1 MDKSGK
7 KKFGADSIVVG
18 FALFSMFFG
27 AGNVIFPPY
36 LGFGAGTQWVNGFL
50 FYFIADIGLALF
62 ALFTLLKV
70 GGSENITG
78 RIGSVA
84 SNILMS
90 AIILC
95 IGPMVAIPRTAAT
108 TFEMS
113 VAPLI
118 SGVSPVIFSVAFFI
132 VVLLLSIRQSAVIDV
147 VGKVLTPALLIG
159 LLVLIIKGII
169 SPLGSI
175 VNPHVDSSF
184 VIVNGIKSG
193 YQTMDVLVALAFGII
208 ILKSAQEKGYSDARE
223 SSKMIR
229 AAAVIAGVLLLIVYF
244 GLTYL
249 GATSASLFSLGISR
263 AELVIGIVQRLLGKV
278 GLVIFAVVVVIALII
293 QLFALAQ
300 AKLDL
305 YPAVLEIKRQR
316 DQRHALLH
324 NTGIELCYLALMHEK
339 PAGSHGVLIE
349 NVSLLIRAY
358 MQRPHKKLAVFNG
371 AVAVLHIHRARAQG
385 FDLRSGKLNA
395 RLVALKDKVI
405 VEGLAVC
412 RDLLCTR
419 LLRHI
424 SSPAFQY
431 ILIITHFYARKKYIL

>member
-193 YQTMDVLVALAFGII
+193 YQTMDVLAALAFGII

-263 AELVIGIVQRLLGKV
+263 AELVIGIVERLLGKV
-278 GLVIFAVVVVIALII
+278 GLVIFAVVVALACMTTAVALVSSAASFFEKLTKGRLSYAVLVTVICVSSAVISNLGLDRIVAVASPILDIVYPPTLVLIALSWFGDRLSRGVYRWAVIGALIASVLSTLSLYGVSVPII
-293 QLFALAQ
+293 NTLPLAS
-300 AKLDL
+300 LGL
-305 YPAVLEIKRQR
+305 GWIVPA
-316 DQRHALLH
+316 AGF
-324 NTGIELCYLALMHEK
+324 GI
-339 PAGSHGVLIE
+339 V
-349 NVSLLIRAY
+349 AY
-358 MQRPHKKLAVFNG
+358 VISR
-371 AVAVLHIHRARAQG
+371 
-385 FDLRSGKLNA
+385 LRKM
-395 RLVALKDKVI
+395 
-405 VEGLAVC
+405 
-412 RDLLCTR
+412 
-419 LLRHI
+419 
-424 SSPAFQY
+424 
-431 ILIITHFYARKKYIL
+431 RKKS

>member
-193 YQTMDVLVALAFGII
+193 YQTMDVLAALAFGII

-263 AELVIGIVQRLLGKV
+263 AELVIGIVERLLGKV
-278 GLVIFAVVVVIALII
+278 GLVIFAVVVALACMTTAVALVSSAASFFEKLTKGRLSYAALVIIICVSSAVISNLGLDRIVAVASPILDIVYPPTLVLIALSWFGDRLSRGVYRWAVIGALIASVLSTLSLYGVSVPII
-293 QLFALAQ
+293 NTLPLAS
-300 AKLDL
+300 LGL
-305 YPAVLEIKRQR
+305 GWIVPA
-316 DQRHALLH
+316 AGF
-324 NTGIELCYLALMHEK
+324 GI
-339 PAGSHGVLIE
+339 V
-349 NVSLLIRAY
+349 AY
-358 MQRPHKKLAVFNG
+358 VISR
-371 AVAVLHIHRARAQG
+371 
-385 FDLRSGKLNA
+385 LRKM
-395 RLVALKDKVI
+395 
-405 VEGLAVC
+405 
-412 RDLLCTR
+412 
-419 LLRHI
+419 
-424 SSPAFQY
+424 
-431 ILIITHFYARKKYIL
+431 RKKS

>member
-193 YQTMDVLVALAFGII
+193 YQTMDVLAALAFGII

-249 GATSASLFSLGISR
+249 GATSASLFSLDISR
-263 AELVIGIVQRLLGKV
+263 AELVIGIVERLLGKV
-278 GLVIFAVVVVIALII
+278 GLVIFAVVVALACMTTAVALVSSAASFFEKLTKGRLSYAALVIIICVFSAVISNLGLDRIVAVASPILDIVYPPTLVLIALSWFGDR
-293 QLFALAQ
+293 LSRGVYCWAVVGAL
-300 AKLDL
+300 
-305 YPAVLEIKRQR
+305 
-316 DQRHALLH
+316 
-324 NTGIELCYLALMHEK
+324 
-339 PAGSHGVLIE
+339 
-349 NVSLLIRAY
+349 
-358 MQRPHKKLAVFNG
+358 
-371 AVAVLHIHRARAQG
+371 
-385 FDLRSGKLNA
+385 
-395 RLVALKDKVI
+395 
-405 VEGLAVC
+405 
-412 RDLLCTR
+412 
-419 LLRHI
+419 I
-424 SSPAFQY
+424 SSVLSTLSLYGVSVPIVNTLPLASLGLGWIVPAAGFGIVAY
-431 ILIITHFYARKKYIL
+431 VISRLRKMRKKS

>member
-193 YQTMDVLVALAFGII
+193 YQTMDVLAALAFGII
-208 ILKSAQEKGYSDARE
+208 ILKSAQEKGYSDGRE

-229 AAAVIAGVLLLIVYF
+229 TAAVIAGALLLIVYF

-249 GATSASLFSLGISR
+249 GATSASLFSLDISR
-263 AELVIGIVQRLLGKV
+263 AELVIGIVERLLGKV
-278 GLVIFAVVVVIALII
+278 GLVIFAVVVALACMTTAVALVSSAASFFEKLTKGRLSYAALVIIICVFSAVISNLGLDRIVAVASPILDIVYPPTLVLIALSWFGDR
-293 QLFALAQ
+293 LSRGV
-300 AKLDL
+300 
-305 YPAVLEIKRQR
+305 YRWAVIG
-316 DQRHALLH
+316 ALLASVLS
-324 NTGIELCYLALMHEK
+324 TISLYGVSVPIIDTLLLASLGLGWIVPAAGFGI
-339 PAGSHGVLIE
+339 V
-349 NVSLLIRAY
+349 AY
-358 MQRPHKKLAVFNG
+358 VISR
-371 AVAVLHIHRARAQG
+371 
-385 FDLRSGKLNA
+385 LRKM
-395 RLVALKDKVI
+395 
-405 VEGLAVC
+405 
-412 RDLLCTR
+412 
-419 LLRHI
+419 
-424 SSPAFQY
+424 
-431 ILIITHFYARKKYIL
+431 RKKS

>member
-193 YQTMDVLVALAFGII
+193 YQTMDVLAALAFGII

-263 AELVIGIVQRLLGKV
+263 AELVIGIVERLLGKV
-278 GLVIFAVVVVIALII
+278 GLVIFAVVVALACMTTAVALVSSAASFFEKLTKGRLSYATLVIIICVSSAVISNLGLDRIVAVASPILDIVYPPTLVLIALSWFGDRLSRGVYRWAVIG
-293 QLFALAQ
+293 ALIASV
-300 AKLDL
+300 LSTLSL
-305 YPAVLEIKRQR
+305 YGVSVPIVNTLPLASLGLGWIVPAVGF
-316 DQRHALLH
+316 
-324 NTGIELCYLALMHEK
+324 GI
-339 PAGSHGVLIE
+339 V
-349 NVSLLIRAY
+349 AY
-358 MQRPHKKLAVFNG
+358 VIGR
-371 AVAVLHIHRARAQG
+371 
-385 FDLRSGKLNA
+385 LR
-395 RLVALKDKVI
+395 
-405 VEGLAVC
+405 EM
-412 RDLLCTR
+412 
-419 LLRHI
+419 
-424 SSPAFQY
+424 
-431 ILIITHFYARKKYIL
+431 RKKS

>member
-118 SGVSPVIFSVAFFI
+118 SGVSPVVFSVAFFI

-193 YQTMDVLVALAFGII
+193 YQTMDVLAALAFGII

-263 AELVIGIVQRLLGKV
+263 AELVIGIVERLLGKV
-278 GLVIFAVVVVIALII
+278 GLVIFAVVVALACMTTAVALVSSAASFFEKLTKGRLSYAALVIIICVFSAVISNLGLDRIVAVASPILDIVYPPTLVLIALSWFGDR
-293 QLFALAQ
+293 LSRGV
-300 AKLDL
+300 
-305 YPAVLEIKRQR
+305 YRWAVIG
-316 DQRHALLH
+316 ALLASVLS
-324 NTGIELCYLALMHEK
+324 TISLYGVSVPIIDTLPLASLGLGWIV
-339 PAGSHGVLIE
+339 PA
-349 NVSLLIRAY
+349 
-358 MQRPHKKLAVFNG
+358 AVFG
-371 AVAVLHIHRARAQG
+371 
-385 FDLRSGKLNA
+385 
-395 RLVALKDKVI
+395 LVAYVI
-405 VEGLAVC
+405 G
-412 RDLLCTR
+412 R
-419 LLRHI
+419 LRKM
-424 SSPAFQY
+424 
-431 ILIITHFYARKKYIL
+431 RKKSL

>member
-118 SGVSPVIFSVAFFI
+118 SGVSPVVFSVAFFI

-159 LLVLIIKGII
+159 LLVLIIRGVI
-169 SPLGSI
+169 SPLGPVIS
-175 VNPHVDSSF
+175 PGVDSSF

-193 YQTMDVLVALAFGII
+193 YQTMDVLAALAFGII

-263 AELVIGIVQRLLGKV
+263 AELVIGIVERLLGKV
-278 GLVIFAVVVVIALII
+278 GLVIFAVVVALACMTTAVALVSSAASFFEKLTKGRLSYATLVIIICVSSAVISNLGLDRIVAVASPILDIVYPPTLVLIALSWFGDR
-293 QLFALAQ
+293 LSRGVYCWAVVGAL
-300 AKLDL
+300 
-305 YPAVLEIKRQR
+305 
-316 DQRHALLH
+316 
-324 NTGIELCYLALMHEK
+324 
-339 PAGSHGVLIE
+339 
-349 NVSLLIRAY
+349 
-358 MQRPHKKLAVFNG
+358 
-371 AVAVLHIHRARAQG
+371 
-385 FDLRSGKLNA
+385 
-395 RLVALKDKVI
+395 
-405 VEGLAVC
+405 
-412 RDLLCTR
+412 
-419 LLRHI
+419 I
-424 SSPAFQY
+424 SSVLSTLSLYGVSVPIVNTLPLASLGLGWIVPAAGFGIVAY
-431 ILIITHFYARKKYIL
+431 VISRLRKMRKKS

>member
-118 SGVSPVIFSVAFFI
+118 SGVSPVIFSVEFFI

-159 LLVLIIKGII
+159 LLVLIIKGSI

-175 VNPHVDSSF
+175 ANPHVDSSF

-193 YQTMDVLVALAFGII
+193 YQTMDVLAALAFGII

-263 AELVIGIVQRLLGKV
+263 AELVIGIVERLLGKV
-278 GLVIFAVVVVIALII
+278 GLVIFAVVVALACMTTAVALVSSAASFFEKLTKGRLSYATLVIIICVSSAVISNLGLDRIVAVASPILDIVYPPTLVLIALSWFGDRLSRGVYRWAVIG
-293 QLFALAQ
+293 ALIASV
-300 AKLDL
+300 LSTLSL
-305 YPAVLEIKRQR
+305 YGVSVPIVNTLPLASLGLGWIVPA
-316 DQRHALLH
+316 AGF
-324 NTGIELCYLALMHEK
+324 GI
-339 PAGSHGVLIE
+339 V
-349 NVSLLIRAY
+349 AY
-358 MQRPHKKLAVFNG
+358 VISR
-371 AVAVLHIHRARAQG
+371 
-385 FDLRSGKLNA
+385 LRKM
-395 RLVALKDKVI
+395 
-405 VEGLAVC
+405 
-412 RDLLCTR
+412 
-419 LLRHI
+419 
-424 SSPAFQY
+424 
-431 ILIITHFYARKKYIL
+431 RKKS

>member
-159 LLVLIIKGII
+159 LLVLIIKGSI

-175 VNPHVDSSF
+175 ANPHVDSSF

-193 YQTMDVLVALAFGII
+193 YQTMDVLAALAFGII

-263 AELVIGIVQRLLGKV
+263 AELVIGIVERLLGKV
-278 GLVIFAVVVVIALII
+278 GLVIFAVVVALACMTTAVALVSSAASFFEKLTKGRLSYATLVIIICVFSAVISNLGLDRIVAVASPILDIVYPPTLVLIALSWFGDRLSRGVYRWAVIG
-293 QLFALAQ
+293 ALIASV
-300 AKLDL
+300 LSTLSL
-305 YPAVLEIKRQR
+305 YGVSVPIVNTLPLASLGLGWIVPA
-316 DQRHALLH
+316 AGF
-324 NTGIELCYLALMHEK
+324 GI
-339 PAGSHGVLIE
+339 V
-349 NVSLLIRAY
+349 AY
-358 MQRPHKKLAVFNG
+358 VISR
-371 AVAVLHIHRARAQG
+371 
-385 FDLRSGKLNA
+385 LRKM
-395 RLVALKDKVI
+395 
-405 VEGLAVC
+405 
-412 RDLLCTR
+412 
-419 LLRHI
+419 
-424 SSPAFQY
+424 
-431 ILIITHFYARKKYIL
+431 RKKS

>member
-193 YQTMDVLVALAFGII
+193 YQTMDVLAALAFGII
-208 ILKSAQEKGYSDARE
+208 ILKSAQEKGYSDGRE

-229 AAAVIAGVLLLIVYF
+229 TAAVIAGVLLLIVYF

-263 AELVIGIVQRLLGKV
+263 AELVIGIVERLLGKV
-278 GLVIFAVVVVIALII
+278 GLVIFAVVVALACMTTALALVSSAASFFEKLTKGRLSYATLVIIICVSSAVISNLGLDRIVAVASPILDIVYPPTLVLIALSWFGDR
-293 QLFALAQ
+293 LSRGVYCWAVVGAL
-300 AKLDL
+300 
-305 YPAVLEIKRQR
+305 
-316 DQRHALLH
+316 
-324 NTGIELCYLALMHEK
+324 
-339 PAGSHGVLIE
+339 
-349 NVSLLIRAY
+349 
-358 MQRPHKKLAVFNG
+358 
-371 AVAVLHIHRARAQG
+371 
-385 FDLRSGKLNA
+385 
-395 RLVALKDKVI
+395 
-405 VEGLAVC
+405 
-412 RDLLCTR
+412 
-419 LLRHI
+419 I
-424 SSPAFQY
+424 SSVLSTLSLYGVSVPIVNTLPLASLGLGWIVPAAGFGIVAY
-431 ILIITHFYARKKYIL
+431 VISRLRKMRKKS

>member
-193 YQTMDVLVALAFGII
+193 YQTMDVLAALAFGII

-249 GATSASLFSLGISR
+249 GATSASLFSLDISR
-263 AELVIGIVQRLLGKV
+263 AELVIGIVERLLGKV
-278 GLVIFAVVVVIALII
+278 GLVIFAVVVALACMTTAVALVSSAASFFEKLTKGRLSYATLVIIICVSSAVISNLGLDRIVAVASPILDIVYPPTLVLIALSWFGDR
-293 QLFALAQ
+293 LSRGVYCWAVVGAL
-300 AKLDL
+300 
-305 YPAVLEIKRQR
+305 
-316 DQRHALLH
+316 
-324 NTGIELCYLALMHEK
+324 
-339 PAGSHGVLIE
+339 
-349 NVSLLIRAY
+349 
-358 MQRPHKKLAVFNG
+358 
-371 AVAVLHIHRARAQG
+371 
-385 FDLRSGKLNA
+385 
-395 RLVALKDKVI
+395 
-405 VEGLAVC
+405 
-412 RDLLCTR
+412 
-419 LLRHI
+419 I
-424 SSPAFQY
+424 SSVLSTLSLYGVSVPIVNTLPLASLGLGWIVPAAGFGIVAY
-431 ILIITHFYARKKYIL
+431 VIGRLREMRKKS

>member
-1 MDKSGK
+1 MDKSVK

-193 YQTMDVLVALAFGII
+193 YQTMDVLAALAFGII

-263 AELVIGIVQRLLGKV
+263 AELVIGIVERLLGKV
-278 GLVIFAVVVVIALII
+278 GLVIFAVVVALACMTTAVALVSSAASFFEKLTKGRLSYATLVIIICVSSAVISNLGLDRIVAVASPILDIVYPPTLVLIALSWFGDR
-293 QLFALAQ
+293 LSRGVYCWAVVGAL
-300 AKLDL
+300 
-305 YPAVLEIKRQR
+305 
-316 DQRHALLH
+316 
-324 NTGIELCYLALMHEK
+324 
-339 PAGSHGVLIE
+339 
-349 NVSLLIRAY
+349 
-358 MQRPHKKLAVFNG
+358 
-371 AVAVLHIHRARAQG
+371 
-385 FDLRSGKLNA
+385 
-395 RLVALKDKVI
+395 
-405 VEGLAVC
+405 
-412 RDLLCTR
+412 
-419 LLRHI
+419 I
-424 SSPAFQY
+424 SSVLSTLSLYGVSVPIVNTLPLASLGLGWIVPAAGFGIVAY
-431 ILIITHFYARKKYIL
+431 VISRLRKMRKKS